1 MCLNSQSGG
10 LKGLV
15 CSYGSCGAN
24 LLTDEQRLSPHSD
37 HKGAVII
44 IHDELMPSQVSVK
57 SLFGLS
63 APFIFL
69 QQGQTQKRAH
79 SETVSEQQRVGGWE
93 WADCS
98 D

>member
-1 MCLNSQSGG
+1 M
-10 LKGLV
+10 V

-24 LLTDEQRLSPHSD
+24 LLTDEQRLSPHSG

-44 IHDELMPSQVSVK
+44 IHDGLMPSQVSVK
-57 SLFGLS
+57 SLFGFS

>member
-44 IHDELMPSQVSVK
+44 IHDGLMPSHVSVK

>member
-44 IHDELMPSQVSVK
+44 IHDGLMPLQVSVK

>member
-24 LLTDEQRLSPHSD
+24 LLTDEQRLSPHSG

-44 IHDELMPSQVSVK
+44 IHDGLMPSQVSVK

-69 QQGQTQKRAH
+69 QQGQTQKSVKGHTLKLCSGRR
-79 SETVSEQQRVGGWE
+79 EWVGVGRL
-93 WADCS
+93 
-98 D
+98 

>member
-1 MCLNSQSGG
+1 M
-10 LKGLV
+10 V
-15 CSYGSCGAN
+15 CSYGSCGAT
-24 LLTDEQRLSPHSD
+24 LLTDEQRLSPHSG

-44 IHDELMPSQVSVK
+44 IHDGLMPSHVSVK